1 MEKTTKQNSCTSSKQ
16 QAMKSIQA
24 VEIIPTSNKPELS
37 PFINV
42 RIGNCELTVTN
53 NTDMKLLR
61 KISEAFNDD

>member
-1 MEKTTKQNSCTSSKQ
+1 MEKNIKINSSTSTKQ

-24 VEIIPTSNKPELS
+24 VEIITSSNKPVLS
-37 PFINV
+37 SFINV

-53 NTDMKLLR
+53 NTDMILLR

>member
-1 MEKTTKQNSCTSSKQ
+1 MEKNTKTNSSTSTKQ

-24 VEIIPTSNKPELS
+24 VEIIPSSNKPELS
-37 PFINV
+37 SFINV
-42 RIGNCELTVTN
+42 RIGNCELTVTS